1 MKSNAHHRKKNKT
14 TTIWFWSISHCPRIY
29 IFSFILFIYY
39 YFHFILFYYFSSA
52 KMWWNNS
59 NQIQNT
65 FFLKIACKEGLI
77 FLFSW
82 IKGLFVFFSRDI
94 FESYRAKDIV
104 FLAKM
109 KEEVITWCFF
119 SYFVFIRFDLG
130 FNWMV
135 LLLYSIFFLICRN
148 HKYLKRK
155 IVQEKLHHIIKPR

>member
-1 MKSNAHHRKKNKT
+1 MLIIERKTKRQQFGFDRSVIVHEFT
-14 TTIWFWSISHCPRIY
+14 YSHLFY
-29 IFSFILFIYY
+29 SFIIIFISF
-39 YFHFILFYYFSSA
+39 YFIIFLLL